1 MSADL
6 EQRLRSLLGLNKY
19 QASAYLV
26 LLKAGPMRPQE
37 VAKQAGVPVQ
47 RIYDTLRSLQEMGLV
62 VEREGVFEAVDPLQS
77 LGALAKR
84 EVARALKR
92 ASEIDALAKD
102 LSSSAPGARPAEV
115 TLVRGLDSVMGA
127 ALATASSCNERPVF
141 LAHKVFE
148 RLSVLLPALKELV
161 RSSGPGALVVVPK
174 GYLKRYRQE
183 AEELSGY
190 GLRVVESDAAF
201 LDLMVACDTVIIGVP
216 YGGDAIAVVI
226 KSREFAEGLRK
237 GLLNLLSSAP

>member
-1 MSADL
+1 
-6 EQRLRSLLGLNKY
+6 
-19 QASAYLV
+19 
-26 LLKAGPMRPQE
+26 
-37 VAKQAGVPVQ
+37 
-47 RIYDTLRSLQEMGLV
+47 
-62 VEREGVFEAVDPLQS
+62 
-77 LGALAKR
+77 
-84 EVARALKR
+84 
-92 ASEIDALAKD
+92 
-102 LSSSAPGARPAEV
+102 
-115 TLVRGLDSVMGA
+115 MGA

-141 LAHKVFE
+141 LAHKIFE

-174 GYLKRYRQE
+174 GYLERYRQE